1 MFTFAVHCFIMRFI
15 LFGIIGSL
23 LIACGET
30 PTKSKVV
37 TDIDKLIKLYPDS
50 VPVII
55 QHGQKMMERYDYDA
69 ALKDGAKAYRLQP
82 NNLEA
87 RYLYADA
94 LNNRA
99 NRTPEDVTQAQTHF
113 KYVIKKQPKN
123 LEALIDLASTYSYL
137 GDFEKSFQYINTAL
151 RIDKKYRDAYVLKGS
166 NYMQLAGSKP
176 DPNNPNRILAK
187 SSYQTAID
195 QDPEFFEAYIFLG
208 SLYQEEKNELCIEYF
223 VTATQLRPSN
233 IDGLYNL
240 AYAYQE
246 FDRDEEALAVYRQMA
261 KKDPSFTPSLFQ
273 QGWIKQFH
281 QEDIDS
287 AMFFYNKCLQ
297 KEPRYVEAWHNLG
310 MCYELK
316 KDNTSAIE
324 AYKKALKYNPDFELS
339 REAAR
344 KFKI

>member
-1 MFTFAVHCFIMRFI
+1 MIMRYL
-15 LFGIIGSL
+15 LFGIVAGL

-30 PTKSKVV
+30 SKTPSKT
-37 TDIDKLIKLYPDS
+37 TDIDKLIKMYPDS
-50 VPVII
+50 VPVLI
-55 QHGQKMMERYDYDA
+55 QHGTKMMERYDYDA

-82 NNLEA
+82 NNIEA

-99 NRTPEDVTQAQTHF
+99 TRTPEDVAQAQTHF
-113 KYVIKKQPKN
+113 KFVIKKQPKN
-123 LEALIDLASTYSYL
+123 LKALIDLASTYSYQ

-166 NYMQLAGSKP
+166 NYMQLAGP
-176 DPNNPNRILAK
+176 NRDPNNTNRVLAK

-208 SLYQEEKNELCIEYF
+208 SLYQEEKNKLCIEYF
-223 VTATQLRPSN
+223 VTATQIRPNS

-240 AYAYQE
+240 AYAYQD
-246 FDRDEEALAVYRQMA
+246 FGMDEQALDIYRQMA

-316 KDNTSAIE
+316 KDPTSAIE
-324 AYKKALKYNPDFELS
+324 AFKKALKYNPEFELS
-339 REAAR
+339 REAA
-344 KFKI
+344 KKYKI

>member
-1 MFTFAVHCFIMRFI
+1 MRYLLFGLIGI
-15 LFGIIGSL
+15 LF
-23 LIACGET
+23 IACEDSAKKT
-30 PTKSKVV
+30 DAVI
-37 TDIDKLIKLYPDS
+37 DIDKLIKLYPDS

-55 QHGQKMMERYDYDA
+55 QHGKKMMDRYDYNA
-69 ALKDGAKAYRLQP
+69 ALKDGAKAYRMQP
-82 NNLEA
+82 NNIDA

-99 NRTPEDVTQAQTHF
+99 NRTPEDVAQAQSHF
-113 KYVIKKQPKN
+113 KFIIKKQPKN
-123 LEALIDLASTYSYL
+123 LEALIDLASTYSYQ
-137 GDFEKSFQYINTAL
+137 GDFEKSFQYINSAL

-166 NYMQLAGSKP
+166 NYMQLAGPKP
-176 DPNNPNRILAK
+176 DPSNTNRILAK

-195 QDPEFFEAYIFLG
+195 QDPDFFEAYIFLG
-208 SLYQEEKNELCIEYF
+208 SLYQEERDEVCIEYF
-223 VTATQLRPSN
+223 TTATQLRPNN

-246 FDRDEEALAVYRQMA
+246 FNKDEDALDIYRKML
-261 KKDPSFTPSLFQ
+261 KKDASFTPSLFQ

-281 QEDIDS
+281 QNDVDS

-316 KDNTSAIE
+316 KDPTSAIE
-324 AYKKALKYNPDFELS
+324 AYKKALKYNPEFELS
-339 REAAR
+339 REAAK